1 MLKTPNFKWMM
12 IIVVVLAFWFPIP
25 GAYVVKYNAYGS
37 TEYLYGA
44 RILNSAECAILVN
57 YFERQMSSRGYSTSA
72 PKCVNTLVD
81 LIRYQFEL

>member
-1 MLKTPNFKWMM
+1 MYKSPKTKLAL
-12 IIVVVLAFWFPIP
+12 IIVIVLAFWFPIP

-44 RILNSAECAILVN
+44 KILDSDKCQFLANW
-57 YFERQMSSRGYSTSA
+57 FERQMSSRGYSRSA

-81 LIRYQFEL
+81 LVRYKFEW

>member
-1 MLKTPNFKWMM
+1 MVKFPKVKWVL
-12 IIVVVLAFWFPIP
+12 IIVVILAFWFPIP
-25 GAYVVKYNAYGS
+25 SAYVVKYNAYGS

-44 RILNSAECAILVN
+44 RILNSAECAILAN

-81 LIRYQFEL
+81 LVRYKLEW